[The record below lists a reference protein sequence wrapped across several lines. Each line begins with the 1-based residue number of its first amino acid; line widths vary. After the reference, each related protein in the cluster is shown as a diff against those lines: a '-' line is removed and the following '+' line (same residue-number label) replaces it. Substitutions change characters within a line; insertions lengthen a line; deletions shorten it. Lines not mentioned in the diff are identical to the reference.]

1 LRTTGRTISFAV
13 GLLAE
18 FDRELS
24 MQLQSGRIV
33 VEDGGGSVFRQWR
46 NSDGLSSGDPAFG

>member
-1 LRTTGRTISFAV
+1 
-13 GLLAE
+13 LLAE

-46 NSDGLSSGDPAFG
+46 NSVGLSSGDPAFG